1 MLEDTPLPCA
11 PLLDGHRTIRAT
23 QKRKEERGKLHVR
36 VYNAARYI
44 GDCVMTCRD
53 EPGDG
58 EVAAMTRP

>member
-1 MLEDTPLPCA
+1 MGTEQSEPL
-11 PLLDGHRTIRAT
+11 RSE
-23 QKRKEERGKLHVR
+23 KEERGKLHVR